1 MADDAPHD
9 ENAKLT
15 LGQAIDQ
22 VIEAL
27 GAFQTSD
34 QQTILKAVYAHLNIA
49 APKSDAPLA
58 SMPREQVAVP
68 EQQERAPPQPKSN
81 VALGEF
87 AGMDI
92 KSFRDL
98 KNPTS
103 ARQMAC
109 VVAYYLAEI
118 AEGEERKATVT
129 SADIEKYFKQ
139 ARFQLPTKLEQLLI
153 DCKGSGYFETPS
165 RGDYKLTRVGH
176 NLVAHQLPAKGK
188 G

>member
-1 MADDAPHD
+1 MADDASQGEKSKP
-9 ENAKLT
+9 T

-22 VIEAL
+22 VISAL
-27 GAFQTSD
+27 GAFEATD

-49 APKSDAPLA
+49 APKPEVSAA
-58 SMPREQVAVP
+58 EPRREDVQDR
-68 EQQERAPPQPKSN
+68 QERGLPPKGP
-81 VALGEF
+81 AGEGEY

-92 KSFRDL
+92 KSFKEL

-109 VVAYYLAEI
+109 VVAYYLGEI
-118 AEGEERKATVT
+118 AQSDERKLTVT
-129 SADIEKYFKQ
+129 SADMEKYFKQ

-153 DCKGSGYFETPS
+153 DCKGSGYFDNPS
-165 RGDYKLTRVGH
+165 RGEYKLTRVGH
-176 NLVAHQLPAKGK
+176 NLVAHQLPAKGR

>member
-1 MADDAPHD
+1 MDSKEPGKDAQKP
-9 ENAKLT
+9 T

-22 VIEAL
+22 VIAAL
-27 GAFQTSD
+27 GAFQAAD
-34 QQTILKAVYAHLNIA
+34 QQTILRAVYAHLDIA
-49 APKSDAPLA
+49 PPAQSRTVPNARD
-58 SMPREQVAVP
+58 EAVP
-68 EQQERAPPQPKSN
+68 KDEKVSAPPSRAA
-81 VALGEF
+81 ALDEY

-92 KSFRDL
+92 KTFKER

-118 AEGEERKATVT
+118 AEGDERKDVVT
-129 SADIEKYFKQ
+129 TADVEKYFKQ

-153 DCKGSGYFETPS
+153 DCRSAGYFDTPA
-165 RGDYKLTRVGH
+165 RGEYKLTRVGH
-176 NLVAHQLPAKGK
+176 NLVAHQLPGKGK

>member
-1 MADDAPHD
+1 MADDAPQG
-9 ENAKLT
+9 EKSKPT

-27 GAFQTSD
+27 GAFQATD

-49 APKSDAPLA
+49 APKGDAPPPP
-58 SMPREQVAVP
+58 PRREEAAVP
-68 EQQERAPPQPKSN
+68 ERQNRPPPRSS
-81 VALGEF
+81 AGDGEF

-92 KSFRDL
+92 KSFKEL

-118 AEGEERKATVT
+118 AEGDERKETVT

-153 DCKGSGYFETPS
+153 DCKGSGYFDTPS
-165 RGDYKLTRVGH
+165 RGEYKLTRVGH
-176 NLVAHQLPAKGK
+176 NLVAHQLPAKGR